1 MDPFKK
7 SNNISSQKPKKTAS
21 SKPTNF
27 IEALKDFKGGFKK
40 QTKDA
45 TFGVAG
51 SAVDQLTGFGK
62 PPMQPESGDLTP
74 DRPFNFAEFLKSR
87 ETQIKQ
93 QERLKYERRRQEE
106 HLVFSRKQEET
117 KLQIKALQEE
127 IKKLADS
134 TQGLS
139 VEVKKAAFQAV
150 VDPGTYHVSFFE
162 RLRKI
167 IQFVRKQIVDSRS
180 WLETMNNR
188 SKKRSY
194 YWCHVKK
201 SGTKFMLSQER
212 YMATQ
217 VG

>member
-1 MDPFKK
+1 MDPFKNFTTN
-7 SNNISSQKPKKTAS
+7 STSKKRATS

-27 IEALKDFKGGFKK
+27 IEALKDFQSSVKK
-40 QTKDA
+40 QSKDA

-51 SAVDQLTGFGK
+51 SALNQLTGGASI
-62 PPMQPESGDLTP
+62 QSESGEVAP
-74 DRPFNFAEFLKSR
+74 GKPFNFAEFLKSR
-87 ETQIKQ
+87 EQQIRQ
-93 QERLKYERRRQEE
+93 QERLAYERRYREE
-106 HLVFSRKQEET
+106 KLVYSSKQEEV
-117 KLQIKALQEE
+117 KLQIKAIQEE

-139 VEVKKAAFQAV
+139 VEVKKAAFQV
-150 VDPGTYHVSFFE
+150 VVNPGTYHVGFFE
-162 RLRKI
+162 RLRRI
-167 IQFVRKQIVDSRS
+167 IQFVRKQIAESHT

-188 SKKRSY
+188 SKKKSY
-194 YWCHVKK
+194 YWFHAKK